1 MHFCTVPVPAAYNV
15 GLTTYSMDALLIVSD
30 LSYAG
35 RVYFDIP
42 MPVIY
47 IFNRSIHPSWAY
59 PLLPWLNFKGM
70 INNQAIFYPF
80 ILNIQNFLQNP
91 QTVKNLS
98 NIFTLMCCF

>member
-1 MHFCTVPVPAAYNV
+1 MSKFIGLSVTDGQKWYNF
-15 GLTTYSMDALLIVSD
+15 GAIYP
-30 LSYAG
+30 G
-35 RVYFDIP
+35 RVYFDISLP
-42 MPVIY
+42 FTCLTDLFILQ
-47 IFNRSIHPSWAY
+47 WAY

-98 NIFTLMCCF
+98 IFTLMCCF